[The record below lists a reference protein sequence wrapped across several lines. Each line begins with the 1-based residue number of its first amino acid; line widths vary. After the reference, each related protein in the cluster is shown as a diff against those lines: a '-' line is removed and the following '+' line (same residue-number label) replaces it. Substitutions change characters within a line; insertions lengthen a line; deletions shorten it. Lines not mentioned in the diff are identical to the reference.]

1 MTQVD
6 KLVEVLGDAAYST
19 TRDDWRTA
27 MNRLRIALA
36 MRTTDYR
43 PIGRRLFL
51 DHKEAESLL
60 DFAAKLGEQVHRG
73 KRKADRVRRRLLQRA
88 VINNEP
94 DLPAR
99 FPFLVTP
106 VIDESGHG
114 RFKVVGPKGADGSF
128 LINYA
133 FWKAANV
140 LPPERWRT
148 FLLRKCTVCGGT
160 YRDGR
165 VVMRGG
171 LLSRCRECLAND
183 RRKKP

>member
-1 MTQVD
+1 MTQID
-6 KLVEVLGDAAYST
+6 TLIEVLGDAAYAR

-27 MNRLRIALA
+27 MNRLRVALA
-36 MRTTDYR
+36 PRTTGYR
-43 PIGRRLFL
+43 HIGRRLFL

-73 KRKADRVRRRLLQRA
+73 KRNAERVRRRLLQRA
-88 VINNEP
+88 VISNEP

-106 VIDESGHG
+106 VIDDSGRG
-114 RFKVVGPKGADGSF
+114 RFKVVGPKNADGSF

-140 LPPERWRT
+140 WPPDRWRT
-148 FLLRKCTVCGGT
+148 FLLRKCPVCGEM

-171 LLSRCRECLAND
+171 LLSRCRGCLKND
-183 RRKKP
+183 KRKKP